1 MSWRLLQWYTCLDAF
16 LQVCAVLQKA
26 HEEMQKELLEDQDER
41 LEAALRAEPYQW
53 RRDPVFETDPEFNE
67 AREQLKEDWAHFLE
81 QYLAFRA

>member
-26 HEEMQKELLEDQDER
+26 HEEMQKELLEDHDER

-53 RRDPVFETDPEFNE
+53 RRDPAIKSNE
-67 AREQLKEDWAHFLE
+67 ARKQLNEDWAHFLE